1 MILRSILGFL
11 FLAGVCCSCRNK
23 VDAQGN
29 KVEVGRIRL
38 HTFPAGA
45 RVWIDG
51 VLKVE
56 ATPATLVLK
65 EGEYQ
70 LRIQAP
76 GAEAIERE
84 LKVSAGDVETLNVN
98 IPKPPDARVSVI
110 SDVAGSD
117 VRINGYRR
125 GATPLSGVIT
135 KPGSIDVTVTT
146 PDGRAKG
153 VKSSL
158 EIGEQKV
165 IEIFFDDVASNP
177 EDDRP
182 IIESRPEAIG
192 WVTLGMKP
200 DGLVYTDEEKL
211 LGETPL
217 TKHVF
222 SPGEHVL
229 FLRTADRRYE
239 KRVTIVVEAEQH
251 AVLRFQLRD
260 EDQVPGWKPPPD
272 AGVQRS
278 DGGVQ

>member
-1 MILRSILGFL
+1 MKAAAILSLCVL
-11 FLAGVCCSCRNK
+11 VAGCRNK

-29 KVEVGRIRL
+29 KVDVGRIRL

-51 VLKVE
+51 ELKVE

-65 EGEYQ
+65 EGKYL

-76 GAEAIERE
+76 GADSIERE
-84 LKVSAGDVETLNVN
+84 LKVSAGDVDTLNVN

-110 SDVAGSD
+110 SDVVGSD

-135 KPGSIDVTVTT
+135 KPGPIDVTVTT

-158 EIGEQKV
+158 DIGEQKV
-165 IEIFFDDVASNP
+165 IEIFFEELESKP
-177 EDDRP
+177 EEEKVLN
-182 IIESRPEAIG
+182 ESRPDPIG

-200 DGLVYTDEEKL
+200 DGLVYTEEEKL

-217 TKHVF
+217 TKHAF
-222 SPGEHVL
+222 PPGEHVL
-229 FLRTADRRYE
+229 FLRTTDKRYE

-260 EDQVPGWKPPPD
+260 EDQVPGWKPLPD
-272 AGVQRS
+272 AGMQQTDARVQ
-278 DGGVQ
+278 